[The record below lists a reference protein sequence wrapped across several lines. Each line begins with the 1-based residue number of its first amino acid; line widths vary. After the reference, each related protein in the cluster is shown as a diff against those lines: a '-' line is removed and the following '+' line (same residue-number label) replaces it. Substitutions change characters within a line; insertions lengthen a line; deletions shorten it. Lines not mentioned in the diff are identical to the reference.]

1 MSGEP
6 HCGSCTVRIF
16 LHFAP
21 CTVRT
26 PPPFCSICRNC
37 CSLRIMY
44 GKNRSRFAQF
54 CGNKKSLFAP
64 SAVSSMPDILSCSH
78 SRACVRAGVCVR
90 MCVPCVLVGVRV
102 CACVRIRARLHWY
115 FLPAV
120 LGEANSPLA
129 RDRGR
134 RWKRASSRSGW
145 RTIGSS
151 SLRALT
157 TSTGCT
163 AR

>member
-78 SRACVRAGVCVR
+78 SRACVRAC
-90 MCVPCVLVGVRV
+90 V
-102 CACVRIRARLHWY
+102 CACVCRVYSWVYVYVRACVY
-115 FLPAV
+115 V
-120 LGEANSPLA
+120 LVCIGIFFQPYLERQTAPSQETVDVAGKGHHPEVDGERLA
-129 RDRGR
+129 RHR
-134 RWKRASSRSGW
+134 
-145 RTIGSS
+145 
-151 SLRALT
+151 
-157 TSTGCT
+157 
-163 AR
+163 